1 MAKFISTNW
10 FNLISLAI
18 MLVSMGIIYGKLE
31 TRVTYNENILKEIAL
46 DIKTMLPRL
55 SVLEANK

>member
-18 MLVSMGIIYGKLE
+18 MLLTMGVIYGKLE
-31 TRVTYNENILKEIAL
+31 TRVTYNENILKEIAQ
-46 DIKTMLPRL
+46 DIKTMLPRI
-55 SVLEANK
+55 SVLEAHK